1 MKKAKVSFQF
11 ISDLFGRNFHDI
23 ICCVGDCKGK
33 KKKLSNYKGEGD
45 WRVDLEERLVG
56 KLNKCSLF
64 QAELE
69 VGRKEKKEFT
79 HHRGRMEGKN
89 QSEMFIH
96 SKRGRL
102 VS

>member
-1 MKKAKVSFQF
+1 LKKSKVSFQF

-64 QAELE
+64 QAECE
-69 VGRKEKKEFT
+69 VGRKEEKNSSITEGGWRGKIKVKCSYIPKE
-79 HHRGRMEGKN
+79 GGW
-89 QSEMFIH
+89 
-96 SKRGRL
+96 
-102 VS
+102 